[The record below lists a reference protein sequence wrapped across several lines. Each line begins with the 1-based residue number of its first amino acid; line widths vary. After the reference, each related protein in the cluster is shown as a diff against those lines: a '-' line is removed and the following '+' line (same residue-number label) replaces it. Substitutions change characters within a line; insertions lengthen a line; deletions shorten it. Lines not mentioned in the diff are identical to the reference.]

1 MNPRRRFL
9 RVGTAA
15 GAGTALYALSP
26 LQAWT
31 ATPSTM
37 HMMPGVPGTVTDL
50 VIAEGRLD
58 IDGQST
64 APTVVNGVLPGPVV
78 RFREGETATIR
89 VTNRLRETTSIHW
102 HGLLVPPEMDG
113 VPGVSFDGIAP
124 GETFTY
130 QFKLRQNGTYW
141 YHSHSGNQEQ
151 AGLYGPLII
160 DPVGPEPFSYDSECV
175 VMLSDWTFED
185 PGRVLA
191 KMKKFGAY
199 YNFNRR
205 TLADLFR
212 DASRDGWRATIAD
225 RALWAKM
232 RMDPTDIADLTGF
245 TYTYLLNGQSAKQNW
260 TTLFKPGER
269 IRMRFINAGAMTH
282 FDVRIPGL
290 QMTLVQADGQNVEAV
305 TIEEFRIAPAES
317 YDMIVQPRAEEAY
330 TIFAESMDRSGYA
343 AGTLAQR
350 AGLRAPIPE
359 RRKRPLR
366 TMADMGMSGGAMAGM
381 AMPRGGA
388 GLKAD
393 PEPGMAM
400 PAPAAPAERPMPGMA
415 MPAAAGPAKP
425 SIDAMPGMAMPA
437 PVAPAKPA
445 MDAMPGM
452 AGPATPAP
460 AEPAMDAMPGMAGP
474 ATPAPAEPAMDAMP
488 GMVKPATDAFAK
500 PAAMQPVPHGPD
512 RHGAGN
518 STVAEMPTSRMS
530 EPGTGLGDS
539 GRRVLV
545 YTDLRRL
552 DGAGREGTP
561 GREIELHLT
570 GNMERQIWGFDGKK
584 YSEAEEPIP
593 FGFGERIRVTFVN
606 DTMMDHPMHLHGM
619 WMVLENGAGAKR
631 PLKHTINVK
640 AGERIS
646 FDAEPD
652 EVGKWAF
659 HCHLLF
665 HMELGMLRVVAVG
678 QPEAKGAA

>member
-1 MNPRRRFL
+1 MPELRQELPVDDMNPRRRFL

-26 LQAWT
+26 LRSWA
-31 ATPSTM
+31 ASPSAASAS
-37 HMMPGVPGTVTDL
+37 GGPGTTTDL
-50 VIAEGRLD
+50 VIAKGRLD
-58 IDGQST
+58 IDGQSA
-64 APTVVNGVLPGPVV
+64 APTVVNGVLPGPVL
-78 RFREGETATIR
+78 RFREGEIATIR
-89 VTNRLRETTSIHW
+89 VTNRLEESTSIHW

-124 GETFTY
+124 GATFTY
-130 QFKLRQNGTYW
+130 RFKLRQNGTYW

-160 DPVGPEPFSYDSECV
+160 DPATPEPFAYDSECI

-185 PGRVLA
+185 PQRVLA

-199 YNFNRR
+199 YNFDRR
-205 TLADLFR
+205 TLADVFR
-212 DASRDGWRATIAD
+212 DASRDGWSATLAD

-232 RMDPTDIADLTGF
+232 RMDPTDIADVTGF
-245 TYTYLLNGQSAKQNW
+245 TYTYLLNGQAARQNW

-290 QMTLVQADGQNVEAV
+290 EMTLVQADGQNVEPV
-305 TIEEFRIAPAES
+305 TVEEFRIAPAES

-330 TIFAESMDRSGYA
+330 TIFAETMDRSGYA
-343 AGTLAQR
+343 AGTLALR
-350 AGLRAPIPE
+350 PGLRAPIPE

-366 TMADMGMSGGAMAGM
+366 TMADMGMAGDAMAGM
-381 AMPRGGA
+381 AMPA
-388 GLKAD
+388 
-393 PEPGMAM
+393 
-400 PAPAAPAERPMPGMA
+400 
-415 MPAAAGPAKP
+415 
-425 SIDAMPGMAMPA
+425 
-437 PVAPAKPA
+437 VTAPAKPA

-452 AGPATPAP
+452 TMPAA
-460 AEPAMDAMPGMAGP
+460 AALA
-474 ATPAPAEPAMDAMP
+474 
-488 GMVKPATDAFAK
+488 KPATEAMPSMAMPTDAAPAK
-500 PAAMQPVPHGPD
+500 PAAVQPVAHGPD
-512 RHGAGN
+512 HHGPGN
-518 STVAEMPTSRMS
+518 STVAEMPTSRVS

-552 DGAGREGTP
+552 SGSGSADVP
-561 GREIELHLT
+561 KREIELHLT

-584 YSEAEEPIP
+584 YSEAEAPIP
-593 FGFGERIRVTFVN
+593 FNLGERIRVTFVN

-652 EVGKWAF
+652 EIGKWAF

-665 HMELGMLRVVAVG
+665 HMELGMLRVVSVVD
-678 QPEAKGAA
+678 PKAKERT

>member
-26 LQAWT
+26 LRSWA
-31 ATPSTM
+31 ASPSAVSA
-37 HMMPGVPGTVTDL
+37 PDGTGTITDL
-50 VIAEGRLD
+50 VIAKGRID
-58 IDGQST
+58 IDGQSA
-64 APTVVNGVLPGPVV
+64 APTVVNGVLPGPVL

-89 VTNRLRETTSIHW
+89 VTNRLEESTSIHW

-124 GETFTY
+124 GATFTY
-130 QFKLRQNGTYW
+130 RFKLRQNGTYW

-160 DPVGPEPFSYDSECV
+160 DPATLEPFGYDSECI

-185 PGRVLA
+185 PQRVLA

-199 YNFNRR
+199 YNFDRR
-205 TLADLFR
+205 TLADVFR
-212 DASRDGWRATIAD
+212 DASRDGWSATLAD

-232 RMDPTDIADLTGF
+232 RMDPTDIADVTGF
-245 TYTYLLNGQSAKQNW
+245 TYTYLLNGQAARQNW
-260 TTLFKPGER
+260 TTLFKPRER

-290 QMTLVQADGQNVEAV
+290 KMTLVQADGQNVEPV
-305 TIEEFRIAPAES
+305 TVEEFRIAPAEC
-317 YDMIVQPRAEEAY
+317 YDMIVQPQADEAY
-330 TIFAESMDRSGYA
+330 TIFAETMDRSGYA
-343 AGTLAQR
+343 AGTLALR
-350 AGLRAPIPE
+350 PGLRAPIPE

-366 TMADMGMSGGAMAGM
+366 TMADMGMAGDAMAGM
-381 AMPRGGA
+381 AMPA
-388 GLKAD
+388 GSAK
-393 PEPGMAM
+393 PT
-400 PAPAAPAERPMPGMA
+400 AEAMPGMA
-415 MPAAAGPAKP
+415 MPAAAAPAKP
-425 SIDAMPGMAMPA
+425 AKPAMDAMPGMAMPA
-437 PVAPAKPA
+437 AAAPAKPA

-452 AGPATPAP
+452 AMPTAAAP
-460 AEPAMDAMPGMAGP
+460 
-474 ATPAPAEPAMDAMP
+474 
-488 GMVKPATDAFAK
+488 AK
-500 PAAMQPVPHGPD
+500 PAAMQPVAHGPD
-512 RHGAGN
+512 HHGPGN
-518 STVAEMPTSRMS
+518 STVAEMSTSRVG

-552 DGAGREGTP
+552 SGSGPTDVP
-561 GREIELHLT
+561 QREIELHLT

-593 FGFGERIRVTFVN
+593 FTFGERIRVTFVN

-652 EVGKWAF
+652 EIGKWAF

-665 HMELGMLRVVAVG
+665 HMELGMLRVVSVVD
-678 QPEAKGAA
+678 PKAKGAA